1 MTNEQER
8 DAAERRD
15 RLRAKGEDML
25 HEGRA
30 AASQA
35 ADRATAAVEDQKS
48 TFAAQIDDI
57 SKAAR
62 TAADDLR
69 DRDQGFV
76 ADWVERTAD
85 GIHNASE
92 SLRNNDL
99 KTIYGEVESFARRQ
113 PAAFIAGTALLGF
126 AVSRFAKVA
135 SDRREASQAEP
146 VSAPA
151 RIGTATPQR
160 GGPIHD

>member
-1 MTNEQER
+1 MTYEQDR

-15 RLRAKGEDML
+15 RLRAKGEDVL
-25 HEGRA
+25 SETRA
-30 AASQA
+30 AASQV
-35 ADRATAAVEDQKS
+35 ADRASAAVEDQKS

-57 SKAAR
+57 SKAAK
-62 TAADDLR
+62 TAASDLR
-69 DRDQGFV
+69 DRDQGLV

-135 SDRREASQAEP
+135 SDRREDTPASP
-146 VSAPA
+146 VAAPA
-151 RIGTATPQR
+151 RIGAATPPQ